1 MAMFI
6 ASRSALLRALLL
18 SATTLGL
25 LAANADARVGVTSA
39 TDGDPTGKPP
49 NETERVL
56 RIGIDVQANEV
67 VTTHANDR
75 AHLVFL
81 DGTSLT
87 VGPNAQVTIDKFVY
101 DPATKVGDLAIS
113 TTQGVFRLVGGKI
126 SKTNAIVIN
135 TPSSTIGIR
144 GGITIF
150 SVTRLRTIANFIFG
164 NSMTVNGTGKTE
176 TVTRPG
182 SQVSINLGSPP
193 SPPSLLPPGG
203 LSAEI
208 AQLET
213 GKSSSP
219 GGTGS
224 PGSNPDQAAQNS
236 GLSSGPPANN
246 PPNSG
251 NNTPNT
257 NTNNIT
263 QATNNTNTPN
273 TPNNAKTPTTP
284 APTPPVPRTTQ
295 TLKAYT
301 NGVIVGVNGSHVT
314 ARVPEVLLSRP
325 TDVSVTTNATTNQS
339 QATVIIRGLD
349 GTLLSPTATLQFGGT
364 STSSFFIDDKTYG
377 MTQTDD
383 PSRPSKVKP
392 LIGQEKTITLTDGA
406 LVSAAANSGSSVP
419 IVVRG
424 TPGACTCDFLSWG
437 WWQADIHYTNGYRA
451 GQTDIIAAAPYV
463 VGMLTTAV
471 QMPQTGSATFNGFMA
486 GSVQNGANAYNAYGS
501 YSSSWNFAS
510 RIGNFNASFDGK
522 TYAGGAAAV
531 PGSGGTNFVGAFA
544 GGGNVGTLAGSFF
557 GTAAQSQAGS
567 FAISGSQYKAG
578 GIFAGS
584 R

>member
-1 MAMFI
+1 MAKFI
-6 ASRSALLRALLL
+6 ASRSALPRALLL

-25 LAANADARVGVTSA
+25 LAAANADARVGVTSA

-49 NETERVL
+49 DENERVL

-67 VTTHANDR
+67 VTTQANDR

-87 VGPNAQVTIDKFVY
+87 IGPNAQVTIDKFVY
-101 DPATKVGDLAIS
+101 DPTTKAGDLAIS

-126 SKTNAIVIN
+126 SKTNAIVIK

-164 NSMTVNGTGKTE
+164 NSMTVNGTGRTE

-213 GKSSSP
+213 GKSG

-224 PGSNPDQAAQNS
+224 NVDQAAQNT
-236 GLSSGPPANN
+236 GPSSGPPANN
-246 PPNSG
+246 PPNTG
-251 NNTPNT
+251 NTPNT
-257 NTNNIT
+257 NNNPIT
-263 QATNNTNTPN
+263 QATGNGNPASTPN
-273 TPNNAKTPTTP
+273 TQPTPTPT
-284 APTPPVPRTTQ
+284 PTPPPAPPTPRTTQ
-295 TLKAYT
+295 TLNGYT
-301 NGVIVGVNGSHVT
+301 NGVIVGVDGRHVT
-314 ARVPEVLLSRP
+314 ARVPDVLLSRP
-325 TDVSVTTNATTNQS
+325 TDVSISTDASTNQS
-339 QATVIIRGLD
+339 KATIVIRGLD

-392 LIGQEKTITLTDGA
+392 LIGSAKTVTLTDGA

-419 IVVRG
+419 IVVQG

-437 WWQADIHYTNGYRA
+437 WWQADIHYTSGYRA
-451 GQTDIIAAAPYV
+451 GQTDVVAAAPYV
-463 VGMLTTAV
+463 VGTLTTAV

-501 YSSSWNFAS
+501 YSSNWSFAS

-522 TYAGGAAAV
+522 TYTGGAAAV